1 MAAHDAIGGIG
12 DIGDIDDM
20 GHSGDIERVLRAEE
34 PMEPSPGFSWRVME
48 SVRREAAVPAPIAFP
63 WQRLLAGIAA
73 WCALIAAGAA
83 ALSSSAVE
91 LRLPALHWDDPALTA
106 AASGLGW
113 TMLALAGTYLLT
125 RLARRLME
133 T

>member
-1 MAAHDAIGGIG
+1 MAAHDVIGELEDGG
-12 DIGDIDDM
+12 E
-20 GHSGDIERVLRAEE
+20 IERILRAEE
-34 PMEPSPGFSWRVME
+34 IMEPSPGFSLRVME
-48 SVRREAAVPAPIAFP
+48 SVRREAAVPAPIEFP

-91 LRLPALHWDDPALTA
+91 LRLPALRWDDPALTA

-113 TMLALAGTYLLT
+113 TMAALAGTYLLSWF
-125 RLARRLME
+125 ARQLVRS
-133 T
+133 